1 MQRCVQQQIES
12 YKRIQW
18 QTILALLKN
27 VCEKPAHLVG
37 SFVVVFTKRIL

>member
-1 MQRCVQQQIES
+1 MQRCVRQQIES

-27 VCEKPAHLVG
+27 VCEKPALVW